1 MRPAPSEDVLNVVH
15 FAYQAIP
22 AANPAAQ
29 APAPGASDGS
39 GSSPGA
45 FGGTPLMMLMFL
57 PVILILVWQ
66 SRSQQKKQEQAVS
79 SLKKG
84 DRVVTQGGVI
94 GRLVE
99 LDNRYAKL
107 EIATGV
113 KVTVLRS
120 SVVGRDAE
128 DSAKK
133 DDAGKKDES
142 KKSEESAEAKK

>member
-1 MRPAPSEDVLNVVH
+1 MNVVH
-15 FAYQAIP
+15 FAYQAVP
-22 AANPAAQ
+22 AANPAA
-29 APAPGASDGS
+29 PAPTSGGSDGS
-39 GSSPGA
+39 GSSPG
-45 FGGTPLMMLMFL
+45 GLGMPLMMLMFL
-57 PVILILVWQ
+57 PLILVMLWQ

-84 DRVVTQGGVI
+84 DRVVTQSGLI

-113 KVTVLRS
+113 KVQVLRTS
-120 SVVGRDAE
+120 LAGRDAE

-133 DDAGKKDES
+133 DDSGKKDES
-142 KKSEESAEAKK
+142 KKPEESAEAKK